1 MEVLIYYA
9 PMAPSPSW
17 PNWARREKHC
27 PQGCQGPP
35 LFPEGCS
42 RSFPIPSA
50 SEIFPPS
57 SSTYSFCP
65 RFALLSLSLILCSA
79 TSDLKSL
86 SRIIHFPSSTPTLSR
101 FPRKLWR
108 KHVLFL
114 CCSVLGKP
122 LSVEKEIKKRERK
135 KEKMLKIT
143 IHHSY
148 EPTLSVIFFR
158 RKENLSNLSCP

>member
-9 PMAPSPSW
+9 LMAPGPSW
-17 PNWARREKHC
+17 PNWASREKHC
-27 PQGCQGPP
+27 LQGCQGPP
-35 LFPEGCS
+35 LLPKGCS

-50 SEIFPPS
+50 PEVFPPS

-86 SRIIHFPSSTPTLSR
+86 SWIIHFPPSTPTLSK
-101 FPRKLWR
+101 FPRKLWW

-122 LSVEKEIKKRERK
+122 LSVEKEIKKRERERK
-135 KEKMLKIT
+135 KRCSKSLFIVPRNLP
-143 IHHSY
+143 Y
-148 EPTLSVIFFR
+148 QWFFK
-158 RKENLSNLSCP
+158 KENLSNLSCP

>member
-9 PMAPSPSW
+9 FMAPGPSW
-17 PNWARREKHC
+17 PNWARREKNC

-35 LFPEGCS
+35 LLPEGCS

-50 SEIFPPS
+50 PEIFPPS

-65 RFALLSLSLILCSA
+65 RFALLYLSLILCSA

-86 SRIIHFPSSTPTLSR
+86 SRIIHFPPSTPTLSK

-108 KHVLFL
+108 KHGSISLLQCTWETTV
-114 CCSVLGKP
+114 CGKGN
-122 LSVEKEIKKRERK
+122 KKREREK
-135 KEKMLKIT
+135 KKRCSKSPFIVPRNLP
-143 IHHSY
+143 Y
-148 EPTLSVIFFR
+148 QWFF
-158 RKENLSNLSCP
+158 